1 MNHCIIGDVHGEYKA
16 LLNLISMT
24 PLNSKIILVG
34 DLIDRGED
42 SARVVQFVR
51 QHNLAS
57 VRGNH
62 EEMMIEH
69 GGKFVEDIENDQE
82 IEQEN
87 MWLTH
92 GGKETLLSY
101 GLVTIVNDKL
111 VPHRF
116 IKDFI
121 FQFKE
126 DIEWMKQLPIYI
138 ELKAEHNSGRSVVV
152 SHSAIAPVWRLRE
165 SEEGKSSFENTVL
178 WAKMKPIDSE
188 PIFNVFGHTPQHYTA
203 DIQSHYVNID
213 TGAYNKSEKGLGL
226 LSAYCLERNEVISAT
241 EFSYAKA
248 M

>member
-34 DLIDRGED
+34 DLIDRGEE

-51 QHNLAS
+51 QHSLAC

-62 EEMMIEH
+62 EVMMIEH
-69 GGKFVEDIENDQE
+69 GGKFVSDIENDRE
-82 IEQEN
+82 IEQNN

-101 GLVTIVNDKL
+101 GLISIVDDKII
-111 VPHRF
+111 PHKF

-126 DIEWMKQLPIYI
+126 DIEWMKQLPLYL
-138 ELKAEHNSGRSVVV
+138 ELEAEHASGRLVVV

-165 SEEGKSSFENTVL
+165 SEEKRENFENTVL

-188 PIFNVFGHTPQHYTA
+188 PIFNIFGHTPQRYKV
-203 DIQSHYVNID
+203 DIHPHYVNID

-226 LSAYCLERNEVISAT
+226 LSAYCLESDRVLSAN